1 MSKLLRMGKAVATI
15 VDVYTTD
22 REGKELEMKN
32 GGKYRKFKLSV
43 IDANGNGGYVFDPIF
58 GGDKKKIKQ
67 MVDSIGDHYLID
79 KFNKGTLVDEELFGR
94 DVFCLVGV
102 KKGNEGYDD
111 QNVIDRYL
119 QRSFATATETLL
131 SGAKALYVPPYVVNG
146 SEPVEQ
152 GLGDEIPF

>member
-1 MSKLLRMGKAVATI
+1 MGKAEATI

-67 MVDSIGDHYLID
+67 MVDSIGDQSLID

-94 DVFCLVGV
+94 DVFCLVGI
-102 KKGNEGYDD
+102 KEGKEGYDD

-119 QRSFATATETLL
+119 ARSFATATETLL
-131 SGAKALYVPPYVVNG
+131 NGATASYSPLHAVNVSGI
-146 SEPVEQ
+146 VEQ
-152 GLGDEIPF
+152 GLGEDIPF